1 LNWWGNFFGKKKS
14 EQTDKSPYLP
24 EKKTPKDVSFA
35 ENFTAN
41 GGFFLFSEDK
51 KEVLINFKEILKENY
66 WFRDDILCFDKN
78 LSNVFDLPLS
88 DPKIAHQPSKVGLF
102 LCEYLI
108 SNTGSILFCD
118 RQTHH
123 YKITELPKVL
133 IVYASTSQLVSDV
146 SEGMTLL
153 KNKYKNTIPTN
164 ISTLNSKIE
173 RNEEEIDPKLNQSK
187 TIYLL
192 LQDH

>member
-1 LNWWGNFFGKKKS
+1 MNWWGNFFGKKKS

-24 EKKTPKDVSFA
+24 EKKIPNDVGFA

-51 KEVLINFKEILKENY
+51 KEVLINFKEILKENH
-66 WFRDDILCFDKN
+66 WIRDDILCFDKD
-78 LSNVFDLPLS
+78 LSKVFELPLV
-88 DPKIAHQPSKVGLF
+88 DPKIVRQPSKVGLF

-108 SNTGSILFCD
+108 SNTGSILFCN

-123 YKITELPKVL
+123 YKIYELPKVL
-133 IVYASTSQLVSDV
+133 IVYASTSQLVYDV

-153 KNKYKNTIPTN
+153 KNKYKNTIPIN
-164 ISTLNSKIE
+164 ISTLNSKI
-173 RNEEEIDPKLNQSK
+173 RNEEDIDSKLNQSK

>member
-1 LNWWGNFFGKKKS
+1 MNWWGNFFGKKKS

-24 EKKTPKDVSFA
+24 EKKPPKDVSFA
-35 ENFTAN
+35 EKFTAN
-41 GGFFLFSEDK
+41 GGFFLFSDDK
-51 KEVLINFKEILKENY
+51 KEVLINFKEILKENH
-66 WFRDDILCFDKN
+66 WIRDDILCFDKD
-78 LSNVFDLPLS
+78 LSDVFELPLV
-88 DPKIAHQPSKVGLF
+88 DTKIVCQPSKVGLF

-108 SNTGSILFCD
+108 SNTGSILFCN

-123 YKITELPKVL
+123 YKINELPKVL
-133 IVYASTSQLVSDV
+133 IVYASTSQLVYDV

-164 ISTLNSKIE
+164 ISTLNSKIN
-173 RNEEEIDPKLNQSK
+173 RNEEDIDSKLNQSK